1 MAEPEPQPTD
11 GLLLS
16 ETAIST
22 DGCDQAVQANGK
34 HTQSV
39 SNTTSKESTPA
50 SDLERSL
57 TSSDSSTK
65 ALSRSDRF
73 KDCMRQNF
81 PAVVLIFLL
90 VGYSFLGAVIFM
102 YIEAPHEKL
111 YKQNITETREEL
123 IQVLLNLSISL
134 GTSNDDLTLRA
145 RDLLLQYEA
154 DIMTAYKQGVTS
166 PSDKT
171 VWNFW
176 NSLIFCGTIYTT
188 IGYGHIATVTDL
200 GRGITMLYAAIGIPL
215 AIIVLAELGKRF
227 TIVLKYFWSFIRR
240 YYYTGYCRKIPRAI
254 VKRKSSSTAN
264 GKAQQNS
271 KLSSIEEDQEYEIIY
286 KADEIDDK
294 FNLPIIVAVIILLL
308 YIVLGSVMYTTWE
321 KDWGFLEAFYFIFIS
336 LSTIGL
342 GDIVPA
348 HPKFFV
354 ISSVYVFIGLSL
366 VSMCVNVAIEFF
378 SKTAKETIKHAK
390 KDIEKA
396 KAKVTEAGLHAKR
409 KVKDAKKKVE
419 VVKANIQKEVE
430 GVKTNIQKE
439 TTKLKQKARLLKGE
453 SFDSETS
460 SRSGTDSE
468 RFASEK
474 HGVKP
479 TEATAARE

>member
-1 MAEPEPQPTD
+1 MAEPEPQPSD

-16 ETAIST
+16 QTTNST
-22 DGCDQAVQANGK
+22 DGCDHTVQSNGK
-34 HTQSV
+34 HTTTD
-39 SNTTSKESTPA
+39 SNLPSKESTPM
-50 SDLERSL
+50 SDLDRSMA
-57 TSSDSSTK
+57 SSESSKK
-65 ALSRSDRF
+65 ALSRSGRF
-73 KDCMRQNF
+73 KACMKQNL
-81 PAVVLIFLL
+81 PALVLILLL

-102 YIEAPHEKL
+102 YIEGPHEQR

-123 IQVLLNLSISL
+123 IELFFNLSTSI
-134 GTSNDDLTLRA
+134 GTSSDDLRLRT

-200 GRGITMLYAAIGIPL
+200 GRGVTMLYAAIGIPL

-254 VKRKSSSTAN
+254 IKRKAN
-264 GKAQQNS
+264 GTSQQNS
-271 KLSSIEEDQEYEIIY
+271 KLPSIEEDQVYEVIY

-294 FNLPIIVAVIILLL
+294 FNLPIIVAVIILFL

-396 KAKVTEAGLHAKR
+396 KEKVTKAGLHAKR
-409 KVKDAKKKVE
+409 KVNDAKRKVE
-419 VVKANIQKEVE
+419 GVKANIQKEVE

-453 SFDSETS
+453 SFESETS
-460 SRSGTDSE
+460 SKSDTDVE
-468 RFASEK
+468 RCVGEN
-474 HGVKP
+474 HDVKP
-479 TEATAARE
+479 TETAAAKE